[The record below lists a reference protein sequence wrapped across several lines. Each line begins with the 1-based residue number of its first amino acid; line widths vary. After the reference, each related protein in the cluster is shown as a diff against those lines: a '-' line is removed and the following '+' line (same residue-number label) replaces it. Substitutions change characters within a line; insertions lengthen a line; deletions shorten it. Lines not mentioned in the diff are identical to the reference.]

1 MSGDAD
7 TSGYYEPH
15 ATLALA
21 RPLAIAGFCGAGVEL
36 VARSISARTG
46 LGFTSTDRALE
57 HALGLSLS
65 LALATWG
72 VAAIRDHERRILQ
85 RLVDARPPQVI
96 ALGESALVDPATRAL
111 VHERATLVY
120 LEATPAELLAR
131 ILDARRRD
139 PGRFMHVLPLELEGV
154 DTLAPLLAERE
165 PGYRVAHHVLPL
177 RGRHPHRLAEAIVEL
192 VAPS

>member
-21 RPLAIAGFCGAGVEL
+21 RPLALAGFCGAGVEL
-36 VARSISARTG
+36 IAHSIAARTG

-57 HALGLSLS
+57 HALGLSLA

-72 VAAIRDHERRILQ
+72 AAAIRDHERRILQ
-85 RLVDARPPQVI
+85 RLVVARPPQVI
-96 ALGESALVDPATRAL
+96 ALGESALVDPTTRAL
-111 VHERATLVY
+111 VREHTTLIY
-120 LEATPAELLAR
+120 LEAPPAELFAR

-139 PGRFMHVLPLELEGV
+139 PSRFMHLLPPGLEGADALV
-154 DTLAPLLAERE
+154 PLLAERE
-165 PGYRVAHHVLPL
+165 PGYQAAHHALPI

-192 VAPS
+192 VAPP